1 MTPGALQL
9 AVGLGHWPVEVPAG
23 RRVELC
29 RRPYAAP
36 VATAAELV
44 RAALEQP
51 LDFEP
56 LRRAVTPDDRVAV
69 VLDPHLPEVANIVTE
84 VLAHLGTA
92 GIPPTAVTVITPP
105 GTTTDWARDLPSEFA
120 AVGRETHDPGNKARL
135 AYLASTRAGRRLYLN
150 RTLVEADFVIVICGR
165 GFDPLNDYSGAEAA
179 IFPALADTETRSAL
193 ADELTTRPPG
203 EAPGSVRAEAGEVM
217 DLLGFLFLIQVI
229 EGEGDQVQEVVAGPP
244 ASAAEGIRRLTSR
257 WHCTVAELADTVVAT
272 ISGDPARTRFFDLA
286 QAAACAR
293 RVTPPGGRIA
303 VLTTAAPDLGLGAE
317 LLRRTRKPALVRRLL
332 AKHNPPDR
340 AAALLW
346 AYAASDRS
354 LYLASGYPADV
365 TEDLFATPL
374 HSPDELQRLIDT
386 GGRILV
392 IPDAHKTLVTPV
404 GAMA

>member
-1 MTPGALQL
+1 MTPGPLQL
-9 AVGLGHWPVEVPAG
+9 AVGLGCWPVDVPAG
-23 RRVELC
+23 RRVELR
-29 RRPYAAP
+29 RRPYAEPA
-36 VATAAELV
+36 ATAAELV

-69 VLDPHLPEVANIVTE
+69 VLDPHLPEVASIVTE

-92 GIPPTAVTVITPP
+92 GIRPTAVTVITPP
-105 GTTTDWARDLPSEFA
+105 GTTTDWARDLPPEFA

-179 IFPALADTETRSAL
+179 IFPALADAETRSAL

-217 DLLGFLFLIQVI
+217 DLLGFLFLVQII
-229 EGEGDQVQEVVAGPP
+229 EGEGDRVQEVVAGPP
-244 ASAAEGIRRLTSR
+244 ASAAEGVRRLTSR
-257 WHCTVAELADTVVAT
+257 WHCTVTESPDTVVAT
-272 ISGDPARTRFFDLA
+272 ISGDPARTRFLDLA

-293 RVTPPGGRIA
+293 RITPPGGRIA
-303 VLTTAAPDLGLGAE
+303 VLTAAAPDLGPGAE
-317 LLRRTRKPALVRRLL
+317 LLRRAREPALVRRLL
-332 AKHNPPDR
+332 ARHNPPDR

-346 AYAASDRS
+346 AYAASGRS

-365 TEDLFATPL
+365 AEDLFATPL
-374 HSPDELQRLIDT
+374 HSPDELQRLIDA
-386 GGRILV
+386 GGRVLV

-404 GAMA
+404 GATA